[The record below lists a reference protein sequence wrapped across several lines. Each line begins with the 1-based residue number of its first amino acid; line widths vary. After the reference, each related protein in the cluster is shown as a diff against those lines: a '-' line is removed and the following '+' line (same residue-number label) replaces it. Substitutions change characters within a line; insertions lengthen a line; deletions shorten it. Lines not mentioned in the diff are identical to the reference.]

1 VIPYLVASTILIYPL
16 DVATT
21 LMTMDLNPIKPKF
34 RTFFDCLNNN
44 KTLNGRVALY
54 KGLCF
59 SLCSMIPYNLFMGL
73 SLYSLKQNSHTKLRQ
88 VISNSAKSLCAGV
101 LLYPL
106 DTIKRNLQGN
116 GAVGNKTICHNSL
129 SCGMMLYKSGC
140 LYNGLAAW
148 LLRYMVIFGTQ
159 YCGLIALSGS

>member
-1 VIPYLVASTILIYPL
+1 LIASTLLIYPL
-16 DVATT
+16 DVAAT
-21 LMTMDLNPIKPKF
+21 LMTMDQNPKKPKF

-44 KTLNGRVALY
+44 KTLNGRKALY

-73 SLYSLKQNSHTKLRQ
+73 SLYSLKQNSQTKLRQ
-88 VISNSAKSLCAGV
+88 VTSNSIISLLAGV

-106 DTIKRNLQGN
+106 DTIKRNLQAN
-116 GAVGNKTICHNSL
+116 GAIGNKSICHNSL
-129 SCGMMLYKSGC
+129 SCGVMLFKTGC

-148 LLRYMVIFGTQ
+148 LLRYMAIFAIQ
-159 YCGLIALSGS
+159 YCGLVALSSS